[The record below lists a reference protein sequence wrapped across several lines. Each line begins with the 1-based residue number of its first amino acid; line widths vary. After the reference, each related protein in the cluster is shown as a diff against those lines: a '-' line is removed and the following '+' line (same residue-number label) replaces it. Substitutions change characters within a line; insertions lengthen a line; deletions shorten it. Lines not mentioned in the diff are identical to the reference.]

1 MKERPLI
8 LVRGGGD
15 LATGVVHRLWSAGL
29 RVLVLESEHPAA
41 IRRQVSLC
49 EAVYAGQT
57 QVEGLRAVRIH
68 SLAEAA
74 QVWQQG
80 AVPVLVDPE
89 GQWIPKAKPD
99 VLVDAILAKR
109 NLGTHRGMAPLTIAL
124 GPGFTAGQD
133 VDVVIETKRGHRL
146 GRIIRQGAAAPNT
159 GVPGVIGGYGAERVL
174 HAPAEGRWH
183 ALHEIGDLVQ
193 PGEAVAE
200 ICPAQGPAVPV
211 CTQIGGSCGDCCG
224 MATRS
229 RPALRWQMWTPAA
242 QSGKIVS

>member
-89 GQWIPKAKPD
+89 EQWTPKGKTGRFGGCDPGQTKPW
-99 VLVDAILAKR
+99 
-109 NLGTHRGMAPLTIAL
+109 HPSW
-124 GPGFTAGQD
+124 
-133 VDVVIETKRGHRL
+133 H
-146 GRIIRQGAAAPNT
+146 GAADHCLGAWVYGRT
-159 GVPGVIGGYGAERVL
+159 GCG
-174 HAPAEGRWH
+174 
-183 ALHEIGDLVQ
+183 
-193 PGEAVAE
+193 
-200 ICPAQGPAVPV
+200 
-211 CTQIGGSCGDCCG
+211 CGDRDEAG
-224 MATRS
+224 PSPGTE
-229 RPALRWQMWTPAA
+229 
-242 QSGKIVS
+242 